1 MTNIEKELAIFIDN
15 HTNDTKQL
23 RKDLYIASW
32 DFETTGTEESKNRR
46 IEKELELTRIY
57 ADKTRFD
64 KIKYF
69 KANENEILDHD
80 LKRQLELFY
89 NSFESEQKDE
99 ELLSKII
106 EISAEVNDKYNHHR
120 GHVDGNKVSD
130 NDILSVLEESVDN
143 ELRKKYWLASKEIGV
158 AVADQVIEVV
168 KLRNKVATKLG
179 YKNHYEM
186 SLKQE
191 EIDYNYLFSTLDKLK
206 TLTDEPFKKAKQKLD
221 TSLAKKFG
229 ITVEELRP
237 WHYSDPFFQ
246 ESVAS
251 DELNLDHV
259 FSSRDVVG
267 MNVEFYDGLG
277 LETRD
282 ILENSD
288 LYARENKCQHAFCT
302 DLDKEG
308 DVRILCNITP
318 NEKWVSTTL
327 HELGHAVYDK
337 YLPKELPFYLR
348 SPAHTMSTEAIA
360 MLMGRLTKNAEWLDK
375 ISKLE
380 HSEIEAH
387 LPNIKEQFRLGM
399 LIFVRWGLVM
409 VNFERALYE
418 NPDQDLNTLWWD
430 YVEKFQFVKRP
441 ENRNKPD
448 WASKLHLALAPV
460 YYQNYILG
468 EMIASQLEY
477 FINNKVEGKTLV
489 DNKEAGKY
497 LVEEYFSHGARYDW
511 NELLEKSTNERLN
524 PEYFIHE
531 FI

>member
-69 KANENEILDHD
+69 KANESEILDHD

-158 AVADQVIEVV
+158 EVADQVIEVV

-221 TSLAKKFG
+221 MSLAKRFS

-259 FSSRDVVG
+259 FSTRDVVG
-267 MNVEFYDGLG
+267 MNVEFY
-277 LETRD
+277 
-282 ILENSD
+282 
-288 LYARENKCQHAFCT
+288 
-302 DLDKEG
+302 
-308 DVRILCNITP
+308 
-318 NEKWVSTTL
+318 
-327 HELGHAVYDK
+327 
-337 YLPKELPFYLR
+337 
-348 SPAHTMSTEAIA
+348 
-360 MLMGRLTKNAEWLDK
+360 
-375 ISKLE
+375 
-380 HSEIEAH
+380 
-387 LPNIKEQFRLGM
+387 
-399 LIFVRWGLVM
+399 
-409 VNFERALYE
+409 
-418 NPDQDLNTLWWD
+418 
-430 YVEKFQFVKRP
+430 
-441 ENRNKPD
+441 
-448 WASKLHLALAPV
+448 
-460 YYQNYILG
+460 
-468 EMIASQLEY
+468 
-477 FINNKVEGKTLV
+477 
-489 DNKEAGKY
+489 
-497 LVEEYFSHGARYDW
+497 
-511 NELLEKSTNERLN
+511 
-524 PEYFIHE
+524 
-531 FI
+531 